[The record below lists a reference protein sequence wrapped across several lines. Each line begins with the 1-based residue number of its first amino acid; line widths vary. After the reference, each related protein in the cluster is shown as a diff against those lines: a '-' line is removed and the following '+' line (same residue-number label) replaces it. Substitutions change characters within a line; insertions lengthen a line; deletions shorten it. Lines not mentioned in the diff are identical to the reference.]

1 MKFLKH
7 YDKERMKMAILK
19 HEETFRQQVH
29 ELHRLYR
36 VQKLLTSDMK
46 DIKLKRQKDLAC
58 PKANLSM
65 GNGEHGTGSC
75 QPRYNN
81 HHQRRP
87 RRPLNLE
94 LPAEEY
100 IENAEEDVMLE
111 IEQES
116 DIELTLAIRSRRSER
131 DGTPGTSFNSSS
143 TESSGV
149 KSRGHEWGLSQAPD
163 INLSFPY
170 ERNSSFNVG
179 EGMRQD
185 GVKQQPP
192 WLFQCLSLKMA

>member
-1 MKFLKH
+1 
-7 YDKERMKMAILK
+7 MKMAILK

-36 VQKLLTSDMK
+36 VQKLLMSDMK
-46 DIKLKRQKDLAC
+46 NIKLKRQNDLAC
-58 PKANLSM
+58 PKDNLNM
-65 GNGEHGTGSC
+65 WNGENGTGSC
-75 QPRYNN
+75 QPSYND

-111 IEQES
+111 IEQRS
-116 DIELTLAIRSRRSER
+116 DIELTLAIGSSRSER

-143 TESSGV
+143 TESSGL
-149 KSRGHEWGLSQAPD
+149 KSRGHEWGLGQAPG

-170 ERNSSFNVG
+170 ERNSPFDVG
-179 EGMRQD
+179 EGMRPD
-185 GVKQQPP
+185 GVKEPP

>member
-7 YDKERMKMAILK
+7 YDKERVKMAILK

-36 VQKLLTSDMK
+36 VQKLLMSDMK
-46 DIKLKRQKDLAC
+46 STKLKKQKDLAC
-58 PKANLSM
+58 SKVNLNTW
-65 GNGEHGTGSC
+65 NGENETGSC
-75 QPRYNN
+75 HPSYNN

-116 DIELTLAIRSRRSER
+116 DVELTLAIGGSRSER
-131 DGTPGTSFNSSS
+131 HGTPGTSFSSSS
-143 TESSGV
+143 TGSSGV
-149 KSRGHEWGLSQAPD
+149 KSRGHEGGVSQAPD
-163 INLSFPY
+163 INVSVAN
-170 ERNSSFNVG
+170 ERNSPFNVG

-185 GVKQQPP
+185 RVKPSP